1 MGIAA
6 AILEHLL
13 AAYMVAVWPLMSR
26 RRYQNLKRR
35 LAQGDSSA
43 RPRVYRRMIL
53 HQWTMV
59 LVIAVI
65 LLLGGASP
73 AELGIRLP
81 ADAGW
86 NVELLL
92 ILLAAVAGSGLVFRW
107 KGDQFVRRMLEG
119 IKVILPT
126 TGRERW
132 SFVALAVGA
141 GISEELVFR
150 GFLIYY
156 LALYFPRW
164 PLNAQVLAT
173 AAVFARMFTKAG
185 AALPARGYWEQH
197 SHCYI

>member
-1 MGIAA
+1 
-6 AILEHLL
+6 
-13 AAYMVAVWPLMSR
+13 
-26 RRYQNLKRR
+26 
-35 LAQGDSSA
+35 
-43 RPRVYRRMIL
+43 MIL

-59 LVIAVI
+59 LLIAVI
-65 LLLGGASP
+65 LLLGGVSP

-86 NVELLL
+86 SVEILL

-107 KGDQFVRRMLEG
+107 KADRFVRLMLEG
-119 IKVILPT
+119 ARAILPAT
-126 TGRERW
+126 TRQRW
-132 SFVALAVGA
+132 GFVALAVGA

-173 AAVFARMFTKAG
+173 AAVFGCAHVYQGWRGIAGTGILG
-185 AALPARGYWEQH
+185 AAFALLYLETGSLLVPIVTHTAIDLRVLLVLTPERMRLFGFSRDHQDRPSTAR
-197 SHCYI
+197 